1 MMHAAKNT
9 DVVILNYHHMFDREI
24 REQSTRT

>member
-9 DVVILNYHHMFDREI
+9 DVVILNYHHMFDGEI
-24 REQSTRT
+24 HKQPTRT